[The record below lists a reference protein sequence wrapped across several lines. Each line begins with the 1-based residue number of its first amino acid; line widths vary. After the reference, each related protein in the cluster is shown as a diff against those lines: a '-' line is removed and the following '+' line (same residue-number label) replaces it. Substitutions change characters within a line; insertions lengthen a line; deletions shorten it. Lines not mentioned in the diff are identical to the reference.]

1 MGSCFGSIFEECHQG
16 PIASIELIFNPI
28 LGLCLRLVYL
38 LFQTPSI
45 IIFFLIKQ
53 FLFVAMTKTKGSIE
67 IIIFII
73 FVTA

>member
-1 MGSCFGSIFEECHQG
+1 MSSCFGPIFEECHQG
-16 PIASIELIFNPI
+16 PIASIEPIFNPI
-28 LGLCLRLVYL
+28 LGLCLELVYL

-53 FLFVAMTKTKGSIE
+53 FLFVAMTKTKDSIE